1 MTHDKAGGAI
11 QQMVSVIF
19 LLDFAVSLSF
29 LITLKGLTWFFTLTI
44 KGLAWAVQG
53 RSPKWSVL
61 DCSQRW
67 WMAGGKVSTK
77 GEEKY
82 KKLQNYEKGM
92 KIPKLNTKY
101 KTIVGLLS
109 VLQY

>member
-11 QQMVSVIF
+11 QQMVSVITNF
-19 LLDFAVSLSF
+19 IF
-29 LITLKGLTWFFTLTI
+29 LIFPSPLEGTTWLFSLTM

-61 DCSQRW
+61 DRSQRW

-82 KKLQNYEKGM
+82 KKYTKLQKGYE
-92 KIPKLNTKY
+92 NSETKY
-101 KTIVGLLS
+101 KGRG
-109 VLQY
+109 